1 MLNLIQLRVLK
12 NAVLKLLVLL
22 ASWLMVWFIVTC
34 LVRSLSP
41 DPVTQLAG
49 PLTDEPTRK
58 RFAEE
63 FGLNR
68 PLVVESVNRSFRML
82 RGDWGIS
89 WRTRLP
95 VTEVVLRPSALT
107 IGLALISTIISLTL
121 ALLLTLLKTFRP
133 RGRRGIES
141 WFNSSTIFL
150 SLAAIPG
157 FIIGLWLSHS
167 DLPAA
172 LGLPRQGFQ
181 AAEVPL
187 WRTLV
192 LPSICLGLPGL
203 GLALP
208 RLLAARTNIVYST
221 WYRSALAVGRSPRKI
236 LIQQGWPFLGAAI
249 GDALAQVFVG
259 SITGAVAV
267 EYVFSL
273 PGLGTVL
280 VDAVQLGDLPVILGV
295 VGVTT
300 LLTFAALS
308 VRAWLSWGLPPLL
321 RTSSFM
327 PTLKTN

>member
-1 MLNLIQLRVLK
+1 MWKLIRPKVLK

-22 ASWLMVWFIVTC
+22 TSWFIVWFVVAG
-34 LVRSLSP
+34 LVRSLAP

-58 RFAEE
+58 RFTEE

-68 PLVVESVNRSFRML
+68 PLVVESVSRSFRML

-107 IGLALISTIISLTL
+107 VGLALISTIASVAI

-133 RGRRGIES
+133 RGRPGILG
-141 WFNSSTIFL
+141 WFDSSTIFL
-150 SLAAIPG
+150 FLSAIPG
-157 FIIGLWLSHS
+157 FVTGLWLTHS
-167 DLPAA
+167 ALPAA
-172 LGLPRQGFQ
+172 LGLPRQGFH
-181 AAEVPL
+181 AAGVPL
-187 WRTLV
+187 WQTLV
-192 LPSICLGLPGL
+192 LPSICLALPGL
-203 GLALP
+203 GYALP
-208 RLLAARTNIVYST
+208 RLLAARTNIIYST
-221 WYRSALAVGRSPRKI
+221 WYRSALAVGRPPRQI
-236 LIQQGWPFLGAAI
+236 LITQGWPFLGAAA
-249 GDALAQVFVG
+249 GDAVAQVFLG
-259 SITGAVAV
+259 SVTGAVAV

-295 VGVTT
+295 VGITT

-308 VRAWLSWGLPPLL
+308 LRAAFSWGLPPLL
-321 RTSSFM
+321 RSAALPM
-327 PTLKTN
+327 LKTN